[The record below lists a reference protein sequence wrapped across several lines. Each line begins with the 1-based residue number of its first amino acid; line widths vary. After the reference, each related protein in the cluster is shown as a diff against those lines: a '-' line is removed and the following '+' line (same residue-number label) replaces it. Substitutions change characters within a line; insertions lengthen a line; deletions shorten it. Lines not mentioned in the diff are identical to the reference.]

1 MVSSPKKL
9 IIIIDQ
15 NLKEEKIHISEVVE
29 FLSNVKTFYIATVDG
44 DKPRVRP
51 FGIAIEHE
59 GKIYFVTNN
68 QKAVYRQ
75 LKANPNFEVSATDKD
90 GRWIRL
96 AGKAVFEDNIEV
108 KKKAF
113 EISQNLANIYKTP
126 DNPIFEVFYI
136 SEGEAVLYSF
146 NNEPKKLKV

>member
-1 MVSSPKKL
+1 VSLSEKH
-9 IIIIDQ
+9 IITIDQ
-15 NLKEEKIHISEVVE
+15 NYKGEKIFMSEVVE
-29 FLSNVKTFYIATVDG
+29 FLSAVKTFYIATVDS

-51 FGIAIEHE
+51 FGIAVEYE

-113 EISQNLANIYKTP
+113 EISPNLANIYKTP
-126 DNPIFEVFYI
+126 DNPIFEVFYVA
-136 SEGEAVLYSF
+136 EGEAVLYSF
-146 NNEPKKLKV
+146 NDEPKKLKV